1 MLAVKNG
8 VTMKDRDRLEQITA
22 SNERSLLTLAR
33 SITLSEGQF
42 SLILVRCN
50 YQICQEPIW
59 QGLQRLTRVPIKQ
72 LILQESSQNLYANI
86 LAVTTQNPMAALIVF
101 GLESVTA
108 IDRVLALTNQ
118 VRDEFR
124 KRLTS
129 PLVLW
134 LTDDV
139 LHKMA
144 RFAPDFKSWAA
155 TSIKIELPT
164 NQLIDLWQERIDELF
179 RTILDN
185 NRGNF
190 LGNERFNLKPGCRER
205 QELESVWQDLQT
217 RDIKLAPKL
226 SATWHFIL
234 GRDAFDCN
242 QMDLALQHHQ
252 NSLDLWE
259 EEISIEEN
267 KDIFNSEEEE
277 RRIWGKFFSHTSTS
291 LLEKKGVII
300 LHIGLCYCREAELQP
315 SHKYRNWE
323 KAKGYLIAGIEV
335 FTLARRLDWVTW
347 LRIKLGDVLEK
358 LESWRELQA
367 LALQSLAENQNQGCP
382 ILIPQA
388 YGFLAAVAEAQSN
401 WEEAKIFAE
410 TAIDI
415 IERSEISAGQLVYEG
430 DSILGNTPWYRP
442 QHRGKYLLILARA
455 LRQSGDLSLAIEQLE
470 KALKIEG
477 LLPSSDEES
486 PRLYIDILEELRS
499 LYFER
504 QKYLRAFELKLQKR
518 AIQQQYGLF
527 TFFGAGQMPVK
538 SQETKV
544 KNHKSNFHN
553 FSNSLAGR
561 LLDVNRLI
569 QRLSRNDR
577 KLTII
582 HGASGVGKSS
592 LINAGLVPALE
603 TRIIGAREVV
613 PVVQKVYSNW
623 IDELDRRLNS
633 ALGIISAT
641 PEEKNIISASTAT
654 ATAASF
660 VSDQFNFQTTQVTS
674 HKSQVKNHSLK
685 LKCKAGEKASKFTV
699 KKSTPK
705 TKVNNI
711 QSASPKIQPHIP
723 NHYQII
729 KLEKIIEQLQIAT
742 DKNWLV
748 VLIFDQFE
756 EFFFACK
763 TAEER
768 HQFCDFFSRC
778 LNLPF
783 VKVILSLREDYL
795 HYLLEW
801 ERSGNL
807 SGIDN
812 NILDRQIR
820 YHLGDISKSEA
831 KVVIANLTA
840 GSQFQLEEDLI
851 EILATDLASGAETVR
866 MIELQVVGAQLQ
878 AEKIVTLAEY
888 KALGDEPKAVLVER
902 FLLDA
907 IADCGWE
914 NQDAV
919 WKILFALTDENGT
932 RPLKTKDELLDLYSL
947 VSLALGNFDSMD
959 SQDIITSEQI
969 DLILQIL
976 VGSGLLFR
984 IPDEPQD
991 RYQIVHDYLVAPIR
1005 QQYQE
1010 RTQFTIVA
1018 QLAESEEKLLL
1029 VRKQRLRAIAVG
1041 TAMGVLAVTAGGLGW
1056 RAEEQRKLAAT
1067 LSLNDRLSAISAS
1080 SDALLISH
1088 NQFDALIEAL
1098 RAAKRLRQLEAK
1110 KVEPKIANHQLGI
1123 WQYFLPI
1130 FGNIRWLI
1138 HHSSDI
1144 QVEPDTRFQV
1154 IASLSQAMNN
1164 ISEQNRLEG
1173 HSDIV
1178 TDVSFSP
1185 DGKLIASASRD
1196 RTVKLW
1202 RTDGMLVATL
1212 KGHQDSISSLAF
1224 SPDGEILASGSW
1236 DGTIK
1241 LWYRNGILKNT
1252 LRGHLN
1258 HVYSVSFSPN
1268 GKLLASAGGDGT
1280 IRLWT
1285 ISGKLIRTFRGHEGA
1300 VQSIAWSPDGEKIA
1314 SAGDDSRINIWTPTG
1329 HLRQSLTGHRSK
1341 VNSVAFSPDG
1351 DLLASASD
1359 DRTVKLWNAQNGKQ
1373 IDTLIG
1379 HDRWVL
1385 KVAFSPDSQIVASAS
1400 ADHIVRLWDR
1410 HGTLLK
1416 TFKGHNDSVTSI
1428 SFNPIQEGKSES
1440 VEAKSER
1447 LEIKDQRQE
1456 VKATEVK
1463 KELKLKS
1470 HSSFLPTSPSAVPL
1484 PLLASG
1490 SYDKSIKLWESH
1502 PSSRLVLR
1510 GHKDDVRDVTFSP
1523 DGELIAT
1530 ASNDR
1535 TVKIWNR
1542 RGKLLYTL
1550 KGHRDRIYSVSFSPN
1565 SQTIAS
1571 ASRDGTVRL
1580 WHRDGKLIKVLTGHS
1595 DWVLGISFSPDSE
1608 RLASASRDG
1617 TIKLW
1622 TRNGTLIKTLRGHT
1636 ARVNAVS
1643 FSPDGQFLA
1652 SASDDRTVK
1661 LWTGDG
1667 RLIETLLGHTNSVFD
1682 VSFSADS
1689 QLLVSASYDN
1699 TVKLWNRD
1707 GTIKSTL
1714 KGPADSVAHARLS
1727 PTGKILATTSWDNR
1741 VQLWRLDDTLITTW
1755 KADKGRVTSVNWSDD
1770 GKALAIGTEDNTA
1783 IVWNLDLDRMW
1794 QESCNWLRYYLQNNP
1809 NLKDSDRTLCQ
1820 EQN

>member
-1 MLAVKNG
+1 
-8 VTMKDRDRLEQITA
+8 
-22 SNERSLLTLAR
+22 
-33 SITLSEGQF
+33 
-42 SLILVRCN
+42 
-50 YQICQEPIW
+50 
-59 QGLQRLTRVPIKQ
+59 
-72 LILQESSQNLYANI
+72 
-86 LAVTTQNPMAALIVF
+86 
-101 GLESVTA
+101 
-108 IDRVLALTNQ
+108 
-118 VRDEFR
+118 
-124 KRLTS
+124 
-129 PLVLW
+129 
-134 LTDDV
+134 
-139 LHKMA
+139 MA

-155 TSIKIELPT
+155 TSIKLELPT
-164 NQLIDLWQERIDELF
+164 NELINLWQERIDELF
-179 RTILDN
+179 GEILDN
-185 NRGNF
+185 NRANFMGND
-190 LGNERFNLKPGCRER
+190 GFNLKPGSRER

-217 RDIKLAPKL
+217 RGIKLVPKL
-226 SATWHFIL
+226 SATWHFLL
-234 GRDAFDCN
+234 GRDAFDRN
-242 QMDLALQHHQ
+242 QIDLALQHHQ

-259 EEISIEEN
+259 EEISINEN
-267 KDIFNSEEEE
+267 KESFNSEEED
-277 RRIWGKFFSHTSTS
+277 RRIWEEEFTHTSTS

-300 LHIGLCYCREAELQP
+300 LHIGLCYYRAAELQP
-315 SHKYRNWE
+315 SQKYPNWE
-323 KAKGYLIAGIEV
+323 KAKEYFTAGIQV

-415 IERSEISAGQLVYEG
+415 IDRSEISAEQLVWERDGIITNAYWYHPQQ
-430 DSILGNTPWYRP
+430 LGR
-442 QHRGKYLLILARA
+442 YLLILAKA
-455 LRQSGDLSLAIEQLE
+455 LRQLGNLYAAIEQLE

-477 LLPSSDEES
+477 VLPSSLEDS
-486 PRLYIDILEELRS
+486 PQIYIDILEELRS
-499 LYFER
+499 LYFDRKE
-504 QKYLRAFELKLQKR
+504 YLSAFELKLQKR
-518 AIQQQYGLF
+518 SIQQQYGLF
-527 TFFGAGQMPVK
+527 TFCGAGQMSVK
-538 SQETKV
+538 SQETKI
-544 KNHKSNFHN
+544 KNHKFNSHN

-623 IDELDRRLNS
+623 IDELARRLNS
-633 ALGIISAT
+633 ALGIISAP
-641 PEEKNIISASTAT
+641 PEEKNIISTSTN
-654 ATAASF
+654 
-660 VSDQFNFQTTQVTS
+660 QFNFQTTQVTS

-699 KKSTPK
+699 KRSG
-705 TKVNNI
+705 TKVKTN
-711 QSASPKIQPHIP
+711 QSEPLRSQPQIP
-723 NHYQII
+723 NHYQIV
-729 KLEKIIEQLQIAT
+729 KLDKIIEQLQAAT
-742 DKNWLV
+742 ENNWLV

-763 TAEER
+763 TPEER

-801 ERSGNL
+801 ERLGNL

-831 KVVIANLTA
+831 KVVISNLTE
-840 GSQFQLEEDLI
+840 GSQFKLEEDLI
-851 EILATDLASGAETVR
+851 EILATDLASGSETVR

-888 KALGDEPKAVLVER
+888 KALGDEPKTVLVER

-914 NQDAV
+914 NEDAA
-919 WKILFALTDENGT
+919 WKILFALTDENRT

-947 VSLALGNFDSMD
+947 VSLALGNFDGMD
-959 SQDIITSEQI
+959 SQDMITSEQI

-984 IPDEPQD
+984 VPDEPQD

-1080 SDALLISH
+1080 SDALLISQ

-1110 KVEPKIANHQLGI
+1110 KVEPKIANHELGI

-1138 HHSSDI
+1138 HHSPDI

-1178 TDVSFSP
+1178 TDVSFAP

-1196 RTVKLW
+1196 RTIKLW

-1241 LWYRNGILKNT
+1241 LWYRNGTLKNT

-1258 HVYSVSFSPN
+1258 NVYSVSFSPN

-1329 HLRQSLTGHRSK
+1329 HLLQSLTRHKSK
-1341 VNSVAFSPDG
+1341 VNSIAFSPDG
-1351 DLLASASD
+1351 ELLASASD
-1359 DRTVKLWNAQNGKQ
+1359 DRTVKLWNAKNGKL

-1428 SFNPIQEGKSES
+1428 SFNPTQEVKNES
-1440 VEAKSER
+1440 VEAKSEK
-1447 LEIKDQRQE
+1447 LEVKDQRQE

-1463 KELKLKS
+1463 EELKLIP
-1470 HSSFLPTSPSAVPL
+1470 HSSKLSTSPSTVPL

-1490 SYDKSIKLWESH
+1490 SYDKSIKLWKSY

-1542 RGKLLYTL
+1542 GGKLLYTL
-1550 KGHRDRIYSVSFSPN
+1550 KGHRDRIYSVTFSPD

-1571 ASRDGTVRL
+1571 ASRDDTVRL

-1595 DWVLGISFSPDSE
+1595 DWVLGIAFSPDSK

-1617 TIKLW
+1617 TVKLW
-1622 TRNGTLIKTLRGHT
+1622 TRNGILIKTLRGHT

-1643 FSPDGQFLA
+1643 FSPDGQLLA

-1682 VSFSADS
+1682 VSFSANS